1 MADNALNMLHINVNC
16 SNLERAIAFYELIG
30 FRLSLMP
37 DGTPVG
43 EGGGNF
49 GEVGLG
55 PIFRLPEDC
64 RGRFRMLRYGVEENG
79 TVLDLIEWTSPRGA
93 PVKRTLSQPGFA
105 RMCLTVRSCQ
115 EIYDKLIAAG
125 HVVYTEPVLVDMGL
139 GRFYVFCC
147 EDPDGTIMEFM
158 QVL

>member
-1 MADNALNMLHINVNC
+1 MTGNALNIMHVNVNC
-16 SNLERAIAFYELIG
+16 SNLEHALAFYKLIG
-30 FRLSLMP
+30 FRETLMP

-64 RGRFRMLRYGVEENG
+64 KGRFRLLRYGVEENG
-79 TVLDLIEWTSPRGA
+79 TVLDLIEWTHPRGTA
-93 PVKRTLSQPGFA
+93 HKRTLSQPGFA

-115 EIYDKLIAAG
+115 EIYDKLVAAG
-125 HVVYTEPVLVDMGL
+125 HVVYTEPRFVDMRV

-158 QVL
+158 EIL